1 MFPITSISTEDTY
14 IYSAYIYIY
23 NDFKCSPCLEL
34 QGVFFHTIKAF
45 HKV

>member
-1 MFPITSISTEDTY
+1 MFPITSISTQDIY
-14 IYSAYIYIY
+14 IYIYIY
-23 NDFKCSPCLEL
+23 NAFKCSPCLEL